1 MQGTPWEYPAHVST
15 HAWSEHVVHVDL
27 MSRAPEIAAEAKR
40 FLEGRFADRD
50 PEGHA
55 EPGTV
60 RVHSL
65 PDRPVTAGDVARA
78 LAEAGVRAR
87 SVHERV
93 EWSVADVG
101 PVLSNP
107 QMSLSEPT

>member
-1 MQGTPWEYPAHVST
+1 MTT
-15 HAWSEHVVHVDL
+15 HAWAEHVVHVHL
-27 MSRAPEIAAEAKR
+27 LSSAPEIAVEAMR

-55 EPGTV
+55 EPGKVRLHTV
-60 RVHSL
+60 

-78 LAEAGVRAR
+78 LAETGVRAR

-101 PVLSNP
+101 PVLSMP
-107 QMSLSEPT
+107 PKSSSSETPR